1 MSRTPFD
8 HLPVVDPGTPDLRST
23 RQFIFWIGKNQR
35 RIIATGTFFGIL
47 NLLCVA
53 VMPGILG
60 RGIQAIADEA
70 PDQLRIWVLVALA
83 VGVLQA
89 FAGIMRHRRAVGS

>member
-8 HLPVVDPGTPDLRST
+8 HLPVIDPGQPDLRST
-23 RQFIFWIGKNQR
+23 RRFILWVGWNQR

-53 VMPGILG
+53 VMPGVLG
-60 RGIQAIADEA
+60 RGIQSIADGHN
-70 PDQLRIWVLVALA
+70 DSLDRWVLVADRKSTRLNSSHEWISRMPSSA
-83 VGVLQA
+83 
-89 FAGIMRHRRAVGS
+89 

>member
-8 HLPVVDPGTPDLRST
+8 HLPVIDPGIPDLRSV
-23 RQFIFWIGKNQR
+23 RHFIFWVGKNQR

-53 VMPGILG
+53 IMPGILG
-60 RGIQAIADEA
+60 RGIQAIADENSE
-70 PDQLRIWVLVALA
+70 QLKTWVLVALS
-83 VGVLQA
+83 VEIG
-89 FAGIMRHRRAVGS
+89 RAHV